1 MKKKKVKE
9 PVYIPLLYTEE
20 PFEIYQLTEKFKFNA
35 RKNEFHG
42 INVASP
48 AYGSQV
54 DDKPIYPDNAG
65 KIDVDQGYDY
75 IRKPE
80 EKHISDEEII
90 KKYGTKYYEFQMLN
104 HEQAREYLGGDG
116 PELKKRE
123 ELPKAPKKKKA
134 LSR

>member
-104 HEQAREYLGGDG
+104 HEQAREYLG
-116 PELKKRE
+116 
-123 ELPKAPKKKKA
+123 
-134 LSR
+134 